1 MSSLPFVGPVLVG
14 LAEIVMQQD
23 IAETSLH
30 LCQGV
35 LQSVGTNHG
44 LELNVRMGMDNM
56 LDNILEDREAVDQKL
71 VVMLEVLFLYGLLS
85 VAKQEDQ

>member
-1 MSSLPFVGPVLVG
+1 M
-14 LAEIVMQQD
+14 
-23 IAETSLH
+23 
-30 LCQGV
+30 
-35 LQSVGTNHG
+35 LQLVGTNHG